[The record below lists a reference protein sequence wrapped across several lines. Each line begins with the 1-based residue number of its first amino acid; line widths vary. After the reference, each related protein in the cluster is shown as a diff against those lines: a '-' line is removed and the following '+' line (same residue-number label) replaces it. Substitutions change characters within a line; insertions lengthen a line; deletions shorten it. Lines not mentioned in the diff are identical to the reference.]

1 MDKLFDI
8 VKNNKLS
15 LIKAQGNKMY
25 ASKVTNLSESITIA
39 ISSLAREL
47 KAQGR
52 DILSFSAGEP
62 DFDTPQIIKDEAIK
76 AIQNGFTKYT
86 AVAGIPELL
95 QAISYKLSNE
105 NHLTYSPEEIIV
117 NSGAKHSLFNVFQAL
132 IEKDDEVIIPSPYW
146 VTYPELVTYS
156 GGKNVFIQT
165 TQENRFK
172 ITPEQLK
179 SAITPKTKILVL
191 TTPSNPTGM
200 VYSKSELESI
210 AEVLKGTNIWVISDE
225 IYEKLV
231 YDNAFTSCGSIS
243 QDMLE
248 RTITINGLSKAVAMT
263 GWRMGYLATKDKK
276 LRQLIVGLQS
286 QSLSNINS
294 ITQKASIPALDGR
307 AEQDI
312 QKMCQAFKERRNVA
326 CELFNEIQNLSVDLP
341 DGAFYLFVNCKNVNP
356 NSMEFSKALL
366 EKEGVAVVPGIGFG
380 AEGYFRFSFAT
391 DLDSIKKGIA
401 RIANFC
407 QS

>member
-1 MDKLFDI
+1 
-8 VKNNKLS
+8 
-15 LIKAQGNKMY
+15 MY
-25 ASKVTNLSESITIA
+25 ATRVTNLSESITIA
-39 ISSLAREL
+39 ISTLAREL
-47 KAQGR
+47 KALGK

-76 AIQNGFTKYT
+76 ALQNGFTKYT

-95 QAISYKLSNE
+95 QAISDKLLRE
-105 NHLTYSPEEIIV
+105 NHLNYTPQEIVV
-117 NSGAKHSLFNVFQAL
+117 NSGAKHSLFNIFQAL
-132 IEKDDEVIIPSPYW
+132 IDKDDEVIIPSPYW

-156 GGKNVFIQT
+156 GGKNVFIET
-165 TQENRFK
+165 TQENNFK
-172 ITPEQLK
+172 IAPKQLK
-179 SAITPKTKILVL
+179 AAITPKTKMLVL

-210 AEVLKGTNIWVISDE
+210 AEILKNTNIWVISDE

-231 YDNAFTSCGSIS
+231 YDGDFTSCGSIS

-276 LRQLIVGLQS
+276 LRQLIINLQS
-286 QSLSNINS
+286 QCISNINS

-307 AEQDI
+307 AETEI
-312 QKMCQAFKERRNVA
+312 LKMQKAFKERRDIA
-326 CELFNEIQNLSVDLP
+326 CKLFNEIEGLNVSIP
-341 DGAFYLFVNCKNVNP
+341 DGAFYLFVNCSTINP
-356 NSMEFSKALL
+356 DSMAFSKALL

-380 AEGYFRFSFAT
+380 MDGYFRFSFAT
-391 DLDSIKKGIA
+391 DLQSIKAGIQ
-401 RIANFC
+401 RISNFC
-407 QS
+407 KANQPKQD